1 LKAVLLASATALA
14 LGGCTTMAQ
23 DTAMVETAPAAAPMA
38 AAQAPA
44 AEPQIPVPNNIL
56 LAEWT
61 GPYDGVPPFDKVAP
75 EMFPEAIQ
83 FGIDEQRREVMAIA
97 NNRSL
102 RLSPIRWRRSKKAG
116 ERLDR
121 VLSLFG
127 VMTSNMT
134 TPAYQAL
141 DKEWSPSCRRPVT
154 RSPSTRSLPA
164 HQTGLRGS
172 ADLRPRHQ
180 QQRLVTRLYDSF
192 VRRGAN
198 LNAQQK
204 EQLSAYNAKLA
215 ERFSTFSEK
224 VLADESTYITATEAE
239 MKGVQEDI
247 KAAAGFGGQ
256 GAQAP
261 RGDLRHRQYAL
272 RGGPVL
278 TFADNRAL
286 REKVWRAFV
295 NRGDNGGANDTNQV
309 IAHIVK
315 LRADRAKLLGF
326 SSHAEFRMQD
336 TMAKTPAR
344 AQELM
349 MRVWPAAIARVKEE
363 VADMQALARKTDRNL
378 TIEPWDY
385 RYYQEK
391 VRKQRY
397 NLTQEEVK
405 PYFELN
411 NIIEASYWAAGE
423 LYGLDF
429 KEITGTVPTWHPDIR
444 VYSVTNRA
452 DGKQIGVF
460 YRDDYARTGKRSGAW
475 ATTYRSRAGLLGD
488 DIVLGSN
495 NNNFVKPAAGQP
507 VLISLDD
514 AETLFHEFGHAIH
527 YYLSDVYY
535 PSFGGTPRDF
545 VEYPSQVN
553 ENWLLTQPV
562 LSRFAKHY
570 KTGQPMPASLIQKIE
585 KPRPSI
591 RASRR
596 RSISPRSG
604 RHGAA
609 HGSDGV
615 VDPDAFERETL
626 TRIGMPKELV
636 MRHRLPQ
643 FNHLFSSDAYSA
655 GYYSYLWSETMD
667 ADTWAAFEEG
677 RQSVRQGHGAALPRH
692 VALDRQRD
700 RPRRGVSRLPRP
712 GPGRE
717 RAAQE
722 ARLPDQLSE
731 PAQEGTRRL
740 PPREAPFSCQLAPA
754 RLACSHARPAS
765 GSRPSTILPA
775 WAEAAV
781 PRTRRPLMP
790 WRIAARRN
798 MLNAA

>member
-1 LKAVLLASATALA
+1 MSAAEDVAV
-14 LGGCTTMAQ
+14 
-23 DTAMVETAPAAAPMA
+23 
-38 AAQAPA
+38 AQAPA
-44 AEPQIPVPNNIL
+44 AEPAVTVPNNIL
-56 LAEWT
+56 LADWA
-61 GPYDGVPPFDKVAP
+61 GPYDGVPPWDQVKP
-75 EMFPEAIQ
+75 ELFPEAIQ
-83 FGIDEQRREVMAIA
+83 FGIDEQRREVLAIA
-97 NNRSL
+97 N
-102 RLSPIRWRRSKKAG
+102 SPEAPTFANTVEALEKAG
-116 ERLDR
+116 QRLDR

-127 VMTSNMT
+127 VMTDNMT

-141 DKEWSPSCRRPVT
+141 EKEWSPRLSAASDEIILNPKLFQRVKTVYEGREN
-154 RSPSTRSLPA
+154 A
-164 HQTGLRGS
+164 GLD
-172 ADLRPRHQ
+172 AK

-198 LNAQQK
+198 LSAEQKQQ
-204 EQLSAYNAKLA
+204 LTAYNSQLA
-215 ERFSTFSEK
+215 GKFATFGEK
-224 VLADESTYITATEAE
+224 VLADESTHITATEAE
-239 MKGVQEDI
+239 LKGVPADV
-247 KAAAGFGGQ
+247 KAAAASA
-256 GAQAP
+256 AQERKLPA
-261 RGDLRHRQYAL
+261 G
-272 RGGPVL
+272 
-278 TFADNRAL
+278 TFAIVNTRSAVDPILTYSDNRAL

-295 NRGDNGGANDTNQV
+295 NRGDNGGASDTNQT
-309 IAHIVK
+309 IAEIVK

-336 TMAKTPAR
+336 TMAKSPAK
-344 AQELM
+344 ALDLM
-349 MRVWPAAIARVKEE
+349 NRVWPAAVARVKEE

-429 KEITGTVPTWHPDIR
+429 KEITGTVPAWHPDIR
-444 VYSVTNRA
+444 VYSVTERGT
-452 DGKQIGVF
+452 GKQIGVF

-495 NNNFVKPAAGQP
+495 NNNFVKPAPGQP

-527 YYLSDVYY
+527 YFLSDVYY

-585 KPRPSI
+585 K
-591 RASRR
+591 ASTFNQGFATAEYL
-596 RSISPRSG
+596 SSAIVDMMLHMDPN
-604 RHGAA
+604 
-609 HGSDGV
+609 GV
-615 VDPDAFERETL
+615 VDPNAFEAQAL
-626 TRIGMPKELV
+626 AKIGMPKELV

-667 ADTWAAFEEG
+667 ADTWAAFEEAG
-677 RQSVRQGHGAALPRH
+677 NPFDKTTA
-692 VALDRQRD
+692 DRFRRTLLSTGNETD
-700 RPRRGVSRLPRP
+700 R
-712 GPGRE
+712 
-717 RAAQE
+717 
-722 ARLPDQLSE
+722 
-731 PAQEGTRRL
+731 
-740 PPREAPFSCQLAPA
+740 
-754 RLACSHARPAS
+754 
-765 GSRPSTILPA
+765 
-775 WAEAAV
+775 AEAYRAFRGRDPDV
-781 PRTRRPLMP
+781 KALMRKRGFP
-790 WRIAARRN
+790 TG
-798 MLNAA
+798 

>member
-1 LKAVLLASATALA
+1 LKALLFASAAALA
-14 LGGCTTMAQ
+14 LAACTTTRNG
-23 DTAMVETAPAAAPMA
+23 DTAMATASQDGSAPSATTQAAAT
-38 AAQAPA
+38 
-44 AEPQIPVPNNIL
+44 VPDNIL
-56 LAEWT
+56 LADWS
-61 GPYDGVPPFDKVAP
+61 GSYAGVPPFDKVTP
-75 EMFPEAIQ
+75 ELFPEAIQ
-83 FGIDEQRREVMAIA
+83 FGIDEQRREVLAIA
-97 NNRSL
+97 DNRAAPTFANTVEAL
-102 RLSPIRWRRSKKAG
+102 EKAG
-116 ERLDR
+116 QRLDR

-127 VMTSNMT
+127 VMTSNMA

-141 DKEWSPSCRRPVT
+141 DKEWSPKLSAASDEITLNPRLFQRIKAVYDS
-154 RSPSTRSLPA
+154 RESA
-164 HQTGLRGS
+164 GLD
-172 ADLRPRHQ
+172 AK
-180 QQRLVTRLYDSF
+180 QQRLVTRLYESF
-192 VRRGAN
+192 TRRGAN
-198 LNAQQK
+198 LDDAQKQ
-204 EQLSAYNAKLA
+204 QLSAYNSQLA
-215 ERFSTFSEK
+215 GKFATFSEK
-224 VLADESTYITATEAE
+224 VLADESTHIAANEAE
-239 MKGVQEDI
+239 MKGVPQDV
-247 KAAAGFGGQ
+247 KAAAL
-256 GAQAP
+256 GAGKERNLP
-261 RGDLRHRQYAL
+261 PGVYAIVNT
-272 RGGPVL
+272 RSAVDPVL

-286 REKVWRAFV
+286 RERVWRAFV
-295 NRGDNGGANDTNQV
+295 NRGDNKGANDTNQT
-309 IAHIVK
+309 IAEIVK

-336 TMAKTPAR
+336 TMAKTPTR

-349 MRVWPAAIARVKEE
+349 MRVWPAAVARVKEE

-585 KPRPSI
+585 K
-591 RASRR
+591 ASTFNQGFATTEYL
-596 RSISPRSG
+596 SSALVDMALHMDPN
-604 RHGAA
+604 
-609 HGSDGV
+609 GV

-667 ADTWAAFEEG
+667 ADTWAAFEEAG
-677 RQSVRQGHGAALPRH
+677 NPFDKATA
-692 VALDRQRD
+692 DRFRATLLSTGNETD
-700 RPRRGVSRLPRP
+700 R
-712 GPGRE
+712 
-717 RAAQE
+717 
-722 ARLPDQLSE
+722 
-731 PAQEGTRRL
+731 
-740 PPREAPFSCQLAPA
+740 
-754 RLACSHARPAS
+754 
-765 GSRPSTILPA
+765 
-775 WAEAAV
+775 AEAY
-781 PRTRRPLMP
+781 RTFRGRDPDVKALMKKRGFP
-790 WRIAARRN
+790 VK
-798 MLNAA
+798 

>member
-1 LKAVLLASATALA
+1 LKALLLASAAALA
-14 LGGCTTMAQ
+14 LAACTTTRNE
-23 DTAMVETAPAAAPMA
+23 DTAMATASQDASTPGAATQAAAA
-38 AAQAPA
+38 
-44 AEPQIPVPNNIL
+44 VPDNIL
-56 LAEWT
+56 LADWS
-61 GPYDGVPPFDKVAP
+61 GSYAGVPPFDKVTP
-75 EMFPEAIQ
+75 ELFPEAIQ
-83 FGIDEQRREVMAIA
+83 FGIDEQRREVLAIA
-97 NNRSL
+97 DNRAAPTFANTVEAL
-102 RLSPIRWRRSKKAG
+102 EKAG
-116 ERLDR
+116 QRLDR

-127 VMTSNMT
+127 VMTSNMA

-141 DKEWSPSCRRPVT
+141 DKEWSPKLSAASDEITLNPRLFQRIKAVYDS
-154 RSPSTRSLPA
+154 RESA
-164 HQTGLRGS
+164 GLD
-172 ADLRPRHQ
+172 AK
-180 QQRLVTRLYDSF
+180 QQRLVTRLYESF
-192 VRRGAN
+192 TRRGAN
-198 LNAQQK
+198 LDDAQKQ
-204 EQLSAYNAKLA
+204 QLSAYNSQLA
-215 ERFSTFSEK
+215 GKFATFSEK
-224 VLADESTYITATEAE
+224 VLADESTHIAANEAE
-239 MKGVQEDI
+239 MKGVPEDV
-247 KAAAGFGGQ
+247 KAAAL
-256 GAQAP
+256 GAGKERNLPA
-261 RGDLRHRQYAL
+261 GVYAIVNT
-272 RGGPVL
+272 RSAVDPVL

-286 REKVWRAFV
+286 RERVWRAFV
-295 NRGDNGGANDTNQV
+295 NRGDNKGANDTNQT
-309 IAHIVK
+309 IAEIVK

-336 TMAKTPAR
+336 TMARTPAR

-349 MRVWPAAIARVKEE
+349 MRVWPAAVARVKEE
-363 VADMQALARKTDRNL
+363 VADMQKLARKTDPKL

-429 KEITGTVPTWHPDIR
+429 KEITGTVPVWHPDIR
-444 VYSVTNRA
+444 TYSVTERGT
-452 DGKQIGVF
+452 GKQIGVF

-488 DIVLGSN
+488 EIVLGSN

-585 KPRPSI
+585 K
-591 RASRR
+591 ASTFNQGFATTEYL
-596 RSISPRSG
+596 SSALVDMALHMDPN
-604 RHGAA
+604 
-609 HGSDGV
+609 GV

-667 ADTWAAFEEG
+667 ADTWAAFEEAG
-677 RQSVRQGHGAALPRH
+677 NPFDKTTA
-692 VALDRQRD
+692 DRFRATLLSTGNETD
-700 RPRRGVSRLPRP
+700 R
-712 GPGRE
+712 
-717 RAAQE
+717 
-722 ARLPDQLSE
+722 
-731 PAQEGTRRL
+731 
-740 PPREAPFSCQLAPA
+740 
-754 RLACSHARPAS
+754 
-765 GSRPSTILPA
+765 
-775 WAEAAV
+775 AEAYRAFRGRDPDV
-781 PRTRRPLMP
+781 KALMKKRGFP
-790 WRIAARRN
+790 VK
-798 MLNAA
+798 